1 MLSSRVTLTQILSK
15 LANQR
20 ALIRTDFNVPMK
32 DGVITNNK
40 RIVET
45 LPTLKTVLEQ
55 NPRGVTI
62 MTHSGRP
69 NGNKDKKFTLR
80 PVAKELESLLGTKV
94 NFIDD
99 CIGEEALER
108 TQTVRNGEVL

>member
-1 MLSSRVTLTQILSK
+1 
-15 LANQR
+15 
-20 ALIRTDFNVPMK
+20 
-32 DGVITNNK
+32 
-40 RIVET
+40 
-45 LPTLKTVLEQ
+45 
-55 NPRGVTI
+55 